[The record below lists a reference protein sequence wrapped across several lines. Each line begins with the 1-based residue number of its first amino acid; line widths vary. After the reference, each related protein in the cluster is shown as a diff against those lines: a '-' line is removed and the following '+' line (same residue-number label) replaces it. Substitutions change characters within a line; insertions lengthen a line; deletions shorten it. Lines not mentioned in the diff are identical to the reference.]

1 MFSFTNYTTKTHTCQ
16 GKSDNITPT
25 KHICRGGFPLPF
37 FSLLPPR
44 HRRFCRGEHVFD
56 KDSVA
61 HAGIVDHHV
70 GDRADE
76 LTVLDDWAT
85 RHECGQ
91 EGTTLFNGKFTK
103 GTTFFERFAL
113 VIRFAFNYS

>member
-1 MFSFTNYTTKTHTCQ
+1 MPSVLLRRPRLGHLRGVQ
-16 GKSDNITPT
+16 
-25 KHICRGGFPLPF
+25 HILNEY
-37 FSLLPPR
+37 SIPR
-44 HRRFCRGEHVFD
+44 CW
-56 KDSVA
+56 
-61 HAGIVDHHV
+61 IVDENV
-70 GDRADE
+70 GDRPHE
-76 LTVLDDWAT
+76 LSVLDDGAA